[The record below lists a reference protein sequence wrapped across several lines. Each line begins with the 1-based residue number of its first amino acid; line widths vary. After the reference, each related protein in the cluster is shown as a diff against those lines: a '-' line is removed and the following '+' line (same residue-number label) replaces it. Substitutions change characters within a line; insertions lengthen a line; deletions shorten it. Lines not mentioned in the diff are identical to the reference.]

1 MNKED
6 LHSLYPSLYGSVY
19 DETEM
24 DERFSFL
31 VRKHE
36 ELFSRKDPMLFSA
49 AGRTEI
55 AGNHTDHNLGLVIG
69 ASINLDTIAAVSPRD
84 DSIVIF
90 NSEGFP
96 PCTLDIADDSVHEE
110 EKNTT
115 PAIIRGIAKAF
126 RERGVPI
133 KGWEANVSSNVLIGS
148 GLSSSASIE
157 VLIAEIF
164 NSLYNSDSFS
174 PLCLAQIG
182 QYAENVYFGKPSGL
196 LDQACCA
203 TGGIIGIDFC
213 DVSNP
218 VVTPLSLDLSEFDL
232 TMVITNTHGNHA
244 NLTGEYSAMPEEM
257 RKVAAYFGKEN
268 LREVKFEEFLSNI
281 KGIREKLQNDRALL
295 RAYHYFTENE
305 RVKFMLDE
313 IRDGDIDTFLY
324 NVNESGVSSFCFLQN
339 VFTPIN
345 VSEQG
350 LSLAIALSQHILQ
363 GEGAVRVHGGG
374 LAGTIQ
380 AYIPNRLLGKYT
392 EKMEAVF
399 GKGSCTR
406 ISFRKCNVCRI
417 Q

>member
-1 MNKED
+1 MSKD
-6 LHSLYPSLYGSVY
+6 LHSLYPSLYGSLY
-19 DETEM
+19 DEVEM
-24 DERFSFL
+24 DRRFSSL
-31 VRKHE
+31 IEKHE

-84 DSIVIF
+84 DSIVVF

-96 PCTLDIADDSVHEE
+96 PFSLDISDDTIHEE

-115 PAIIRGIAKAF
+115 PSIIRGIARAF
-126 RERGVPI
+126 RERGVI
-133 KGWEANVSSNVLIGS
+133 VKGWEANVSSNVMIGS

-164 NSLYNSDSFS
+164 NSLYNNDHFT
-174 PLCLAQIG
+174 PLELARIG

-203 TGGIIGIDFC
+203 TGGIIGIDFR
-213 DVSNP
+213 DESEP
-218 VVTPLSLDLSEFDL
+218 LVTPLSLDLSEFDL
-232 TMVITNTHGNHA
+232 TMVITNTHGNHSC
-244 NLTGEYSAMPEEM
+244 LTNEYSAMPLEM
-257 RKVAAYFGKEN
+257 REVAAYFGKKN
-268 LREVKFEEFLSNI
+268 LREVAFEDFISNM
-281 KGIREKLQNDRALL
+281 KEIRETLNNDRALL

-305 RVKFMLDE
+305 RVRFMLDE
-313 IRDGDIDTFLY
+313 IKNGDIDTFLY

-345 VSEQG
+345 IREQG

-380 AYIPNRLLGKYT
+380 AYVPDRLLEKYIK
-392 EKMEAVF
+392 EMEGLF
-399 GKGSCTR
+399 GNGSCSK
-406 ISFRKCNVCRI
+406 ISFRKCDVCRI
-417 Q
+417 M

>member
-1 MNKED
+1 MSKD
-6 LHSLYPSLYGSVY
+6 LHFLYPSLYGSLY
-19 DETEM
+19 DEVEM
-24 DERFSFL
+24 DRRFSSL
-31 VRKHE
+31 IEKHE

-69 ASINLDTIAAVSPRD
+69 TSINLDTIAAVSPRD
-84 DSIVIF
+84 DSIVVF

-96 PCTLDIADDSVHEE
+96 PFSLDISDDTIHEE

-115 PAIIRGIAKAF
+115 PSIIRGIARAF
-126 RERGVPI
+126 RERGVI
-133 KGWEANVSSNVLIGS
+133 VKGWEANVSSNVMIGS

-164 NSLYNSDSFS
+164 NSLYNNDHFT
-174 PLCLAQIG
+174 PLELARIG

-203 TGGIIGIDFC
+203 TGGIIGIDFR
-213 DVSNP
+213 DESEP
-218 VVTPLSLDLSEFDL
+218 LVTPLSLDLSEFDL
-232 TMVITNTHGNHA
+232 TMVITNTHGNHSC
-244 NLTGEYSAMPEEM
+244 LTNEYSAMPLEM
-257 RKVAAYFGKEN
+257 RKVAAYFGKKN
-268 LREVKFEEFLSNI
+268 LREVAFEDFISNM
-281 KGIREKLQNDRALL
+281 KEIRETLNNDRALL

-305 RVKFMLDE
+305 RVRFMLDE
-313 IRDGDIDTFLY
+313 IKNGDIDTFLY

-345 VSEQG
+345 IREQG

-380 AYIPNRLLGKYT
+380 AYVPDRLLEKYIK
-392 EKMEAVF
+392 EMEGLF
-399 GKGSCTR
+399 GNGSCSK
-406 ISFRKCNVCRI
+406 ISFRKCDVCRI
-417 Q
+417 M

>member
-1 MNKED
+1 MSKD
-6 LHSLYPSLYGSVY
+6 LHSLYPSLYGSLY
-19 DETEM
+19 DEVEM
-24 DERFSFL
+24 DRRFSSL
-31 VRKHE
+31 IEKHE

-84 DSIVIF
+84 DSIVVF

-96 PCTLDIADDSVHEE
+96 PFSLDISDDTIHEE

-115 PAIIRGIAKAF
+115 PSIIRGIARAF
-126 RERGVPI
+126 RERGVI
-133 KGWEANVSSNVLIGS
+133 VKGWEANVSSNVMIGS

-164 NSLYNSDSFS
+164 NSLYNNDHFT
-174 PLCLAQIG
+174 PLELARIG

-203 TGGIIGIDFC
+203 TGGIIGIDFR
-213 DVSNP
+213 DESEP
-218 VVTPLSLDLSEFDL
+218 LVTPLSLDLSEFDL
-232 TMVITNTHGNHA
+232 TMVITNTHGNHSC
-244 NLTGEYSAMPEEM
+244 LTNEYSAMPLEM
-257 RKVAAYFGKEN
+257 REVAAYFGKKN
-268 LREVKFEEFLSNI
+268 LREVAFEDFISNM
-281 KGIREKLQNDRALL
+281 KEIRETLNNDRALL

-305 RVKFMLDE
+305 RVRFMLDE
-313 IRDGDIDTFLY
+313 IKNGDIDTFLY

-345 VSEQG
+345 IREQG

-380 AYIPNRLLGKYT
+380 AYVPDRLLEKYIK
-392 EKMEAVF
+392 EMEVLF
-399 GKGSCTR
+399 GNGSCSK
-406 ISFRKCNVCRI
+406 ISFRKCDVCRI
-417 Q
+417 M

>member
-1 MNKED
+1 MSKD
-6 LHSLYPSLYGSVY
+6 LHSLYPSLYGSLY
-19 DETEM
+19 DEVEM
-24 DERFSFL
+24 DRRFSSL
-31 VRKHE
+31 IEKHE

-69 ASINLDTIAAVSPRD
+69 TSINLDTIAAVSPRD
-84 DSIVIF
+84 DSIVVF

-96 PCTLDIADDSVHEE
+96 PFSLDISDDTIHEE

-115 PAIIRGIAKAF
+115 PSIIRGIARAF
-126 RERGVPI
+126 RERGVI
-133 KGWEANVSSNVLIGS
+133 VKGWEANVSSNVMIGS

-164 NSLYNSDSFS
+164 NSLYNNDHFT
-174 PLCLAQIG
+174 PLELARIG

-203 TGGIIGIDFC
+203 TGGIIGIDFR
-213 DVSNP
+213 DESEP
-218 VVTPLSLDLSEFDL
+218 LVTPLSLDLSEFDL
-232 TMVITNTHGNHA
+232 TMVITNTHGNHSC
-244 NLTGEYSAMPEEM
+244 LTNEYSAMPLEM
-257 RKVAAYFGKEN
+257 RKVAAYFGKKN
-268 LREVKFEEFLSNI
+268 LREVAFEDFISNM
-281 KGIREKLQNDRALL
+281 KEIRETLNNDRALL

-305 RVKFMLDE
+305 RVRFMLDE
-313 IRDGDIDTFLY
+313 IKNGDIDTFLY

-345 VSEQG
+345 IREQG

-380 AYIPNRLLGKYT
+380 AYVPDRLLEKYIK
-392 EKMEAVF
+392 EMEGLF
-399 GKGSCTR
+399 GNGSCSK
-406 ISFRKCNVCRI
+406 ISFRKCDVCRI
-417 Q
+417 M

>member
-1 MNKED
+1 MNKD
-6 LHSLYPSLYGSVY
+6 LHSLYPSLYGSLY
-19 DETEM
+19 DEAEM
-24 DERFSFL
+24 DRRFSSL
-31 VRKHE
+31 IEKHE

-84 DSIVIF
+84 DSIVSF

-96 PCTLDIADDSVHEE
+96 PFSLDISDDTIHEE

-115 PAIIRGIAKAF
+115 PSIIRGIARAF
-126 RERGVPI
+126 RERGIIV
-133 KGWEANVSSNVLIGS
+133 KGWDANISSNVMIGS

-164 NSLYNSDSFS
+164 NALYNNDRFP
-174 PLCLAQIG
+174 PLELAQIG

-203 TGGIIGIDFC
+203 TGGIIGIDFR
-213 DVSNP
+213 DESEP
-218 VVTPLSLDLSEFDL
+218 SVTPLSLDLSEFDL

-244 NLTGEYSAMPEEM
+244 CLTNEYSAMPLEM
-257 RKVAAYFGKEN
+257 REVAAYFGKKN
-268 LREVKFEEFLSNI
+268 LREVEFKDFISNM
-281 KGIREKLQNDRALL
+281 KEIRETLHNDRALL

-305 RVKFMLDE
+305 RVRFMLDE
-313 IRDGDIDTFLY
+313 IKNGDIDTFLY

-345 VSEQG
+345 IHEQG

-380 AYIPNRLLGKYT
+380 AYVPDRLLEKYIR
-392 EKMEAVF
+392 EMEGLF
-399 GKGSCTR
+399 GDGSCTK
-406 ISFRKCNVCRI
+406 ISFRKCDVCRI
-417 Q
+417 M

>member
-1 MNKED
+1 MNKD
-6 LHSLYPSLYGSVY
+6 LHSLYPSLYGSLY
-19 DETEM
+19 DEVEM
-24 DERFSFL
+24 DRRFSSL
-31 VRKHE
+31 IEKHE

-84 DSIVIF
+84 DSIVVF

-96 PCTLDIADDSVHEE
+96 PFSLDISDDTIHEE

-115 PAIIRGIAKAF
+115 PSIIRGIARAF
-126 RERGVPI
+126 RERGVI
-133 KGWEANVSSNVLIGS
+133 VKGWEANVSSNVMIGS

-164 NSLYNSDSFS
+164 NSLYNNDHFT
-174 PLCLAQIG
+174 PLELARIG

-203 TGGIIGIDFC
+203 TGGIIGIDFR
-213 DVSNP
+213 DESEP
-218 VVTPLSLDLSEFDL
+218 LVTPLSLDLSEFDL
-232 TMVITNTHGNHA
+232 TMVITNTHGNHSC
-244 NLTGEYSAMPEEM
+244 LTNEYSAMPLEM
-257 RKVAAYFGKEN
+257 REVAAYFGKKN
-268 LREVKFEEFLSNI
+268 LREVAFEDFISNM
-281 KGIREKLQNDRALL
+281 KDIRESLNNDRALL

-305 RVKFMLDE
+305 RVRFMLDE
-313 IRDGDIDTFLY
+313 IKNGDIDTFLY

-345 VSEQG
+345 IREQG

-380 AYIPNRLLGKYT
+380 AYVPDRLLEKYIK
-392 EKMEAVF
+392 EMEGLF
-399 GKGSCTR
+399 GNGSCSK
-406 ISFRKCNVCRI
+406 ISFRKCDVCRI
-417 Q
+417 M

>member
-1 MNKED
+1 MNKD
-6 LHSLYPSLYGSVY
+6 LHSLYPSLYGSLY
-19 DETEM
+19 DEVEM
-24 DERFSFL
+24 DRRFSSL
-31 VRKHE
+31 IEKHE

-69 ASINLDTIAAVSPRD
+69 TSINLDTIAAVSPRD
-84 DSIVIF
+84 DSIVVF

-96 PCTLDIADDSVHEE
+96 PFSLDISDDTIHEE

-115 PAIIRGIAKAF
+115 PSIIRGIARAF
-126 RERGVPI
+126 RERGVI
-133 KGWEANVSSNVLIGS
+133 VKGWEANVSSNVMIGS

-164 NSLYNSDSFS
+164 NSLYNNDHFT
-174 PLCLAQIG
+174 PLELARIG

-203 TGGIIGIDFC
+203 TGGIIGIDFR
-213 DVSNP
+213 DESEP
-218 VVTPLSLDLSEFDL
+218 LVTPLSLDLSEFDL
-232 TMVITNTHGNHA
+232 TMVITNTHGNHSC
-244 NLTGEYSAMPEEM
+244 LTNEYSAMPLEM
-257 RKVAAYFGKEN
+257 RKVAAYFGKKN
-268 LREVKFEEFLSNI
+268 LREVAFEDFISNM
-281 KGIREKLQNDRALL
+281 KEIRETLNNDRALL

-305 RVKFMLDE
+305 RVRFMLDE
-313 IRDGDIDTFLY
+313 IKNGDIDTFLY

-345 VSEQG
+345 ILEQG

-380 AYIPNRLLGKYT
+380 AYVPDRLLEKYIK
-392 EKMEAVF
+392 EMEGLF
-399 GKGSCTR
+399 GNGSCSK
-406 ISFRKCNVCRI
+406 ISFRKCDVCRI
-417 Q
+417 M

>member
-1 MNKED
+1 MNKD
-6 LHSLYPSLYGSVY
+6 LHSLYPSLYGSLY
-19 DETEM
+19 DEVEM
-24 DERFSFL
+24 DRRFSSL
-31 VRKHE
+31 IEKHE

-84 DSIVIF
+84 DSIVVF

-96 PCTLDIADDSVHEE
+96 PFSLDISDDTIHEE

-115 PAIIRGIAKAF
+115 PSIIRGIARAF
-126 RERGVPI
+126 RERGVI
-133 KGWEANVSSNVLIGS
+133 VKGWEANVSSNVMIGS

-164 NSLYNSDSFS
+164 NSLYNNDHFT
-174 PLCLAQIG
+174 PLELARIG

-203 TGGIIGIDFC
+203 TGGIIGIDFR
-213 DVSNP
+213 DESEP
-218 VVTPLSLDLSEFDL
+218 LVTPLSLDLSEFDL
-232 TMVITNTHGNHA
+232 TMVITNTHGNHSC
-244 NLTGEYSAMPEEM
+244 LTNEYSAMPLEM
-257 RKVAAYFGKEN
+257 REVAAYFGKKN
-268 LREVKFEEFLSNI
+268 LREVAFEDFISNM
-281 KGIREKLQNDRALL
+281 KEIRETLNNDRALL

-305 RVKFMLDE
+305 RVRFMLDE
-313 IRDGDIDTFLY
+313 IKNGDIDTFLY

-345 VSEQG
+345 ILEQG

-380 AYIPNRLLGKYT
+380 AYVPDRLLEKYIK
-392 EKMEAVF
+392 EMEGLF
-399 GKGSCTR
+399 GNGSCSK
-406 ISFRKCNVCRI
+406 ISFRKCDVCRI
-417 Q
+417 M

>member
-1 MNKED
+1 MNKD
-6 LHSLYPSLYGSVY
+6 LHSLYPSLYGSLY
-19 DETEM
+19 DEVEM
-24 DERFSFL
+24 DRRFSSL
-31 VRKHE
+31 IEKHE

-69 ASINLDTIAAVSPRD
+69 TSINLDTIAAVSPRD
-84 DSIVIF
+84 DSIVVF

-96 PCTLDIADDSVHEE
+96 PFSLDISDDTIHEE

-115 PAIIRGIAKAF
+115 PSIIRGIARAF
-126 RERGVPI
+126 RERGVI
-133 KGWEANVSSNVLIGS
+133 VKGWEANVSSNVMIGS

-164 NSLYNSDSFS
+164 NSLYNNDHFT
-174 PLCLAQIG
+174 PLELARIG

-203 TGGIIGIDFC
+203 TGGIIGIDFR
-213 DVSNP
+213 DESEP
-218 VVTPLSLDLSEFDL
+218 LVTPLSLDLSEFDL
-232 TMVITNTHGNHA
+232 TMVITNTHGNHSC
-244 NLTGEYSAMPEEM
+244 LTNEYSAMPLEM
-257 RKVAAYFGKEN
+257 REVAAYFGKKN
-268 LREVKFEEFLSNI
+268 LREVAFEDFISNM
-281 KGIREKLQNDRALL
+281 KEIRETLNNDRALL

-305 RVKFMLDE
+305 RVRFMLDE
-313 IRDGDIDTFLY
+313 IKNGDIDTFLY

-345 VSEQG
+345 ILEQG

-380 AYIPNRLLGKYT
+380 AYVPDRLLEKYIK
-392 EKMEAVF
+392 EMEGLF
-399 GKGSCTR
+399 GNGSCSK
-406 ISFRKCNVCRI
+406 ISFRKCDVCRI
-417 Q
+417 M

>member
-1 MNKED
+1 MNKD
-6 LHSLYPSLYGSVY
+6 LHSLYPSLYGSLY
-19 DETEM
+19 DEVEM
-24 DERFSFL
+24 DRRFSSL
-31 VRKHE
+31 IEKHE

-69 ASINLDTIAAVSPRD
+69 ASINLDTIAAVSPRG
-84 DSIVIF
+84 DSIVVF

-96 PCTLDIADDSVHEE
+96 PFSLDISDDTIHEE

-115 PAIIRGIAKAF
+115 PSIIRGIARAF
-126 RERGVPI
+126 RERGVI
-133 KGWEANVSSNVLIGS
+133 VKGWEANVSSNVMIGS

-164 NSLYNSDSFS
+164 NSLYNNDHFT
-174 PLCLAQIG
+174 PLELARIG

-203 TGGIIGIDFC
+203 TGGIIGIDFR
-213 DVSNP
+213 DESEP
-218 VVTPLSLDLSEFDL
+218 LVTPLSLDLSEFDL
-232 TMVITNTHGNHA
+232 TMVITNTHGNHSC
-244 NLTGEYSAMPEEM
+244 LTNEYSAMPLEM
-257 RKVAAYFGKEN
+257 REVAGYFGKKN
-268 LREVKFEEFLSNI
+268 LREVAFEDFISNM
-281 KGIREKLQNDRALL
+281 KDIRESLNNDRALL

-305 RVKFMLDE
+305 RVRFMLDE
-313 IRDGDIDTFLY
+313 IKNGDIDTFLY

-345 VSEQG
+345 IREQG

-380 AYIPNRLLGKYT
+380 AYVPDRLLEKYIK
-392 EKMEAVF
+392 EMEVLF
-399 GKGSCTR
+399 GNGSCSK
-406 ISFRKCNVCRI
+406 ISFRKCDVCRI
-417 Q
+417 M

>member
-1 MNKED
+1 MSKD
-6 LHSLYPSLYGSVY
+6 LHSLYPSLYGSLY
-19 DETEM
+19 DEVEM
-24 DERFSFL
+24 DRRFSSL
-31 VRKHE
+31 IEKHE

-84 DSIVIF
+84 DSIVVF

-96 PCTLDIADDSVHEE
+96 PFSLDISDDTIHEE

-115 PAIIRGIAKAF
+115 PSIIRGIARAF
-126 RERGVPI
+126 RERGVI
-133 KGWEANVSSNVLIGS
+133 VKGWEANVSSNVMIGS

-164 NSLYNSDSFS
+164 NSLYNNDHFT
-174 PLCLAQIG
+174 PLELARIG

-203 TGGIIGIDFC
+203 TGGIIGIDFM
-213 DVSNP
+213 DESEP
-218 VVTPLSLDLSEFDL
+218 LVTPLSLDLSEFDL
-232 TMVITNTHGNHA
+232 TMVITNTHGNHSC
-244 NLTGEYSAMPEEM
+244 LTNEYSAMPLEM
-257 RKVAAYFGKEN
+257 REVAAYFGKKN
-268 LREVKFEEFLSNI
+268 LREVAFEDFISNM
-281 KGIREKLQNDRALL
+281 KEIRETLNNDRALL

-305 RVKFMLDE
+305 RVRFMLDE
-313 IRDGDIDTFLY
+313 IKNGDIDTFLY

-345 VSEQG
+345 IREQG

-380 AYIPNRLLGKYT
+380 AYVPDRLLEKYIK
-392 EKMEAVF
+392 EMEGLF
-399 GKGSCTR
+399 GNGSCSK
-406 ISFRKCNVCRI
+406 ISFRKCDVCRI
-417 Q
+417 M